1 MTNLKERAMPA
12 YNVAE
17 AKAKLSTLLKKAQRG
32 EEVVIAKD
40 HKPVAKLVPFAQPPA
55 GRRKPGSGKDD
66 VLYVAP
72 DAFQPLDE
80 LPIREI
86 REWLPYMMYT
96 DAELRKLR
104 RANPDRTPKQVLKY
118 R

>member
-1 MTNLKERAMPA
+1 MSA

-40 HKPVAKLVPFAQPPA
+40 HKPVAKLIPIEQPA
-55 GRRKPGSGKDD
+55 SGRRRPGSAKSEI
-66 VLYVAP
+66 LYVAP
-72 DAFQPLDE
+72 DAFKPLDE
-80 LPIREI
+80 LPVREI

-96 DAELRKLR
+96 DAELRKLK
-104 RANPDRTPKQVLKY
+104 RANPARTPKQVLKY

>member
-1 MTNLKERAMPA
+1 MPA

-17 AKAKLSTLLKKAQRG
+17 AKAKLSQLLQKAQRG

-40 HKPVAKLVPFAQPPA
+40 HKPIAKLVPFEQPRA
-55 GRRKPGSGKDD
+55 GRRKPGSGKDE

-72 DAFQPLDE
+72 DAFKPLDE

-96 DAELRKLR
+96 DEELRKLR
-104 RANPDRTPKQVLKY
+104 RADPNRTAKDVLKY

>member
-1 MTNLKERAMPA
+1 MPA

-17 AKAKLSTLLKKAQRG
+17 AKAKLSTLLKRAQRG

-40 HKPVAKLVPFAQPPA
+40 HKPVARLVPVRQ
-55 GRRKPGSGKDD
+55 GSRVRRRPGSGKGK

-72 DAFQPLDE
+72 DAFKPLDE
-80 LPIREI
+80 QPIREI
-86 REWLPYMMYT
+86 REWLPYMLYS

-104 RANPDRTPKQVLKY
+104 RADPRRSPRQVLKY
-118 R
+118 

>member
-1 MTNLKERAMPA
+1 MPA

-17 AKAKLSTLLKKAQRG
+17 AKAKLSTLLRKAQRG

-40 HKPVAKLVPFAQPPA
+40 HKPVAKLVALEPPHRR
-55 GRRKPGSGKDD
+55 RRKPGSGKDD

-72 DAFQPLDE
+72 DAFKPLDE
-80 LPIREI
+80 LPIGEI

-96 DAELRKLR
+96 EEELRKLR
-104 RANPDRTPKQVLKY
+104 RANPKRTPKEVLKY

>member
-1 MTNLKERAMPA
+1 MPA

-40 HKPVAKLVPFAQPPA
+40 HKPVARLVPFAQPPA
-55 GRRKPGSGKDD
+55 GRRKPGSGRGT

-72 DAFQPLDE
+72 DAFKPLDE
-80 LPIREI
+80 WPIGEI
-86 REWLPYMMYT
+86 TEWLPYMFT
-96 DAELRKLR
+96 DAEIRKLK
-104 RANPDRTPKQVLKY
+104 RADPRKTPLQVLKH

>member
-1 MTNLKERAMPA
+1 MPA

-17 AKAKLSTLLKKAQRG
+17 AKAQLSLLLKKAQRG

-40 HKPVAKLVPFAQPPA
+40 HKPVARLVPVRQPA
-55 GRRKPGSGKDD
+55 RGKRRPGSGKGK

-72 DAFQPLDE
+72 DAFRPLDE
-80 LPIREI
+80 LPIGEI
-86 REWLPYMMYT
+86 REWLPHLFT
-96 DAELRKLR
+96 DAEIEKLR
-104 RANPDRTPKQVLKY
+104 RANPGKSPKQVLK